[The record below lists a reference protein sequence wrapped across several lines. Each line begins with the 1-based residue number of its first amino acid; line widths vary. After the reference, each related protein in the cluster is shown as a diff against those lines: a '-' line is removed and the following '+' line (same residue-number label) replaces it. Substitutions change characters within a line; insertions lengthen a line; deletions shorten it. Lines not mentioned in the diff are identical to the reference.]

1 MSCLDNLTLKIFLI
15 IESPIM
21 VVVGALS
28 LKGELW
34 IIDKEKT
41 LDLQDADTSGT
52 TRFDKQPKCIH

>member
-1 MSCLDNLTLKIFLI
+1 
-15 IESPIM
+15 M